1 MYTGELEGTISRQL
15 KELAEK
21 YGISRLENL
30 CKAAYNSSQERSLA
44 TDLGRL
50 ALLLKTDADVLEIK
64 Y

>member
-1 MYTGELEGTISRQL
+1 MYTGELEGTVSRQL

-21 YGISRLENL
+21 YGTSQLESL

-50 ALLLKTDADVLEIK
+50 ALMRKIDADILEIK
-64 Y
+64 